1 MTAGGQVY
9 KPIRLFVLDGNT
21 DEVKKKNSVRL
32 RGKYMR
38 KNLQLRCLALQ

>member
-1 MTAGGQVY
+1 MTASGQVY
-9 KPIRLFVLDGNT
+9 KPIRLFVLDENT
-21 DEVKKKNSVRL
+21 DEVKKNSVRL